1 MTTQEMPFYKV
12 LKNMLSLWFGDRFL
26 TRNRGKNIRFWMK
39 DGSNIPVTL
48 QLIFAPDRPIRP
60 NLKSIQKS
68 EEEWKKIISSIT
80 HGEGQK
86 TAEKWIT
93 YIHVEDFILSVSDV
107 HFSFLAKEV
116 SDQVAYMKDF
126 NLGEEGLN
134 LKNEIYRKDGPITF
148 ERAESLMNYEGT
160 PEFIELIQKEME
172 GQKVEMPLKTNQNE
186 GHKEINAPV
195 TIIPD
200 PLEEKKEM
208 SVESSKGAEEK
219 KVDIP
224 LKISQ
229 NEGHK
234 GTNTPAIEE
243 MPLEQEKGIFPD
255 PLQEFEGLKKVVP
268 LEIDQNKG
276 HEEENTPLKV
286 AIVGSDLPI
295 TSRSYPHDPDAF
307 KDSLHFKEDENIIR
321 IVSDL
326 EGELHQIEKST
337 WQNNPNQERFINLLY
352 ANMKGRDDSY
362 YVDWKIAEQVLS
374 ITPKSSEEQQR
385 ELWDLVVA
393 DLTFRWNEGEKIT
406 AREIK
411 ALAQQVGI
419 TDLGLMY
426 ELVELAWVIYYR
438 ELLLTEGSFETK
450 FKKVV
455 DFYSHHQPVF
465 SYTDSNKKLFQQYS
479 TAAPIALLA
488 GWYCDADK
496 ASSVFEPSAG
506 NGLLTILSDYDKT
519 VVNEIDQTRLANL
532 SYQSFRKVLSM
543 DASQSFPDFHKS
555 FEVVLSNP
563 PFGNLPE
570 RNTDFDG
577 YIIKK
582 LDHVMIAHALDT
594 MKDQG
599 KAALI
604 IGGHTHF
611 NEKGMIQSHR
621 TFFNWLYH
629 NYHVADIIN
638 IDSRELY
645 RKQGTAFPL
654 RLILIN
660 GRKKYPTGFA
670 PQASDEMKSVVA
682 SFDEL
687 YHRVER
693 AKAQEFKQEQS
704 PIALASQQLKI
715 ILNT

>member
-39 DGSNIPVTL
+39 DGGNIPVTL

-116 SDQVAYMKDF
+116 SEQVAYMKDF
-126 NLGEEGLN
+126 NLGEEGLT
-134 LKNEIYRKDGPITF
+134 LKNEIYKKDGPITF

-160 PEFIELIQKEME
+160 PEFIELIQKEMG

-186 GHKEINAPV
+186 GHKEINAPA
-195 TIIPD
+195 TIISD

-208 SVESSKGAEEK
+208 SVELSKGSDK
-219 KVDIP
+219 QKVDIS
-224 LKISQ
+224 LKIRQ
-229 NEGHK
+229 NEGYK
-234 GTNTPAIEE
+234 ETNAPIIEE
-243 MPLEQEKGIFPD
+243 MPLEQEKGIIPD
-255 PLQEFEGLKKVVP
+255 PVQESEGLKKIVP
-268 LEIDQNKG
+268 LETDQNKG
-276 HEEENTPLKV
+276 HEAGN
-286 AIVGSDLPI
+286 ALPI
-295 TSRSYPHDPDAF
+295 TSKSYPHDPDAF
-307 KDSLHFKEDENIIR
+307 KDSLHFEENGNIIQ

-326 EGELHQIEKST
+326 EGELHQIEKTT
-337 WQNNPNQERFINLLY
+337 WQDNPNQERFINLLY
-352 ANMKGRDDSY
+352 ANMKGKTNSSD
-362 YVDWKIAEQVLS
+362 VDWQNAEQLLA
-374 ITPKSSEEQQR
+374 ITPQTSKELQR

-393 DLTFRWNEGEKIT
+393 DLTFRWSEGEKIT

-411 ALAQQVGI
+411 ALAKKLSI

-450 FKKVV
+450 FEKVV
-455 DFYSHHQPVF
+455 DFYSHHQPIF

-555 FEVVLSNP
+555 FDVVLSNP

-687 YHRVER
+687 YHRVEG
-693 AKAQEFKQEQS
+693 AKAQQFKQEQS